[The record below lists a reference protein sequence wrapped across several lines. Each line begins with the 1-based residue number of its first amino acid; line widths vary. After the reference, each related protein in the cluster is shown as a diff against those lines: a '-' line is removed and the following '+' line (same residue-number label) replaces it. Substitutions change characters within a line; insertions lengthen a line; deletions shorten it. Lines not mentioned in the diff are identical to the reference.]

1 MIRNAAIIAIA
12 VAAAGYIFS
21 SCGTVTHVAKLGL
34 KQASFVVKRRPV
46 EEVLRSGSLGEKE
59 KEKLRL
65 ILEVKE
71 YGEDV
76 IGLARSRNYTMF
88 VRVDGDALAYVL
100 TAAYKDRLEAVR
112 WWFPVVG
119 SFPYLGFFDRK
130 ALEKERERL
139 EERGFDTFVERMAAY
154 STLGWF
160 LDPVF
165 STYLNMEDHELARM
179 ILHEM
184 VHRTIFLRGK
194 TSFNEQLATYVG
206 AVGAIDFLEQKFGD
220 DSPQKRAAIDLWHDD
235 MLFARF
241 VDRLAAELKALYAV
255 EMPREEKLRRRE
267 EIFLR
272 YREKFA
278 ALLPRFRTGSYRWFL
293 RVELN
298 NAVIIA
304 VMTYHDRMEL
314 FERAQKAAGGGLRD
328 LMRLVL
334 AVCPGAPDPFRA
346 LEEAIAPA

>member
-1 MIRNAAIIAIA
+1 MIRRGRTALLGALPLLFLALA
-12 VAAAGYIFS
+12 FYFPLWQVLSLGLREEGRWTFS
-21 SCGTVTHVAKLGL
+21 RVLGLLEDPYVRHLLLFTL
-34 KQASFVVKRRPV
+34 KQAALSTALSF
-46 EEVLRSGSLGEKE
+46 
-59 KEKLRL
+59 
-65 ILEVKE
+65 I
-71 YGEDV
+71 
-76 IGLARSRNYTMF
+76 
-88 VRVDGDALAYVL
+88 
-100 TAAYKDRLEAVR
+100 
-112 WWFPVVG
+112 
-119 SFPYLGFFDRK
+119 LGFP
-130 ALEKERERL
+130 
-139 EERGFDTFVERMAAY
+139 
-154 STLGWF
+154 LGWF
-160 LDPVF
+160 LARYRFPGRRALRSLTLVPF
-165 STYLNMEDHELARM
+165 VLPPITVALGFLLFFGEQGYFNRWIMGIFGLPKPPLRLLYTLWAVVLA
-179 ILHEM
+179 HA
-184 VHRTIFLRGK
+184 FY
-194 TSFNEQLATYVG
+194 NA
-206 AVGAIDFLEQKFGD
+206 
-220 DSPQKRAAIDLWHDD
+220 P
-235 MLFARF
+235 LFARF